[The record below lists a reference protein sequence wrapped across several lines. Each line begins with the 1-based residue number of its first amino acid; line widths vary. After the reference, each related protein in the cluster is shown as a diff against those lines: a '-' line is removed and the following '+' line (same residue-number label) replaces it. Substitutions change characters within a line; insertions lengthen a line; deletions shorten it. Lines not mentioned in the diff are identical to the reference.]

1 MMRGFKFSSQSGTWQ
16 WKPRREVKPRERGEK
31 GRQDPAKRGP
41 QLLNLWMAGLSRHQ
55 PPGCWESNPLRM
67 RVSVLGSRSHMPL
80 LKKSLVWAWLM
91 PATSHLPLLPASS
104 ETIVCLSPSAP
115 QRGVFSDPRQPIPLN
130 LSVYWATTRWQFLF
144 VLHCIYPNSRYIL
157 TGVCICLIL
166 VFPL

>member
-1 MMRGFKFSSQSGTWQ
+1 
-16 WKPRREVKPRERGEK
+16 
-31 GRQDPAKRGP
+31 
-41 QLLNLWMAGLSRHQ
+41 MAGLSRHQ
-55 PPGCWESNPLRM
+55 PPGCWESNPLCV

-115 QRGVFSDPRQPIPLN
+115 QRGVFSDPHQPIPLN
-130 LSVYWATTRWQFLF
+130 LSVYWATTWWQFLF

-166 VFPL
+166 VFPLLPKPHEAHLVHHSITSAKRRAISNSMWRYMWNEWRVGWINAEI